1 MTYWLIREDPFS
13 RARRTQERARL
24 LKKDSVG
31 SASRALLYSSTSDFL
46 ANPSVLRGA
55 GTAVQQVSKSPG
67 SNEWTTPVEV
77 SENKN
82 YHLFRNNESNAARS
96 PPDIWALPGH

>member
-1 MTYWLIREDPFS
+1 MAPKGVTSLKGKSDQMTYWLIREDPFS

-67 SNEWTTPVEV
+67 SID
-77 SENKN
+77 
-82 YHLFRNNESNAARS
+82 RMDDA
-96 PPDIWALPGH
+96 G